1 MRPMLRRCGT
11 PRITSWRSRVGQRAP
26 PLTFDVHCDRATT
39 RCVAAGDGGDMTAAT
54 LTFVE
59 TGGVRVG
66 MLGCPQGKHQPSW
79 PRWAG
84 AHPPAEVAA
93 LAGPAAAGRS
103 VWK

>member
-1 MRPMLRRCGT
+1 
-11 PRITSWRSRVGQRAP
+11 
-26 PLTFDVHCDRATT
+26 
-39 RCVAAGDGGDMTAAT
+39 MTAAT

-103 VWK
+103 VWTADPPRHDQAKV